1 MADSISHHRIVPI
14 MSPARLTSQPG
25 GKGSEKQTGG
35 AKMLQE
41 DDLHIECLKE
51 RRLYA
56 VPTPGD
62 GECHCIALR
71 GSWDNLANRCHIIKR
86 QLPFLLP
93 FRPALRSPGPARRNP
108 GTAGRA
114 HPHKRG
120 ILCAVCAGCRRG
132 EESSQASSG
141 CPVQI
146 TVIQ

>member
-1 MADSISHHRIVPI
+1 MADSISHGRIVPI

-25 GKGSEKQTGG
+25 GKGSGKQAGG

-71 GSWDNLANRCHIIKR
+71 SSWDGLANRCHIMKNKKAIAFFT
-86 QLPFLLP
+86 PFP
-93 FRPALRSPGPARRNP
+93 TSSTVTR
-108 GTAGRA
+108 AGKEKSGNDWSNTSAQTR
-114 HPHKRG
+114 HT
-120 ILCAVCAGCRRG
+120 LCSLCRM
-132 EESSQASSG
+132 
-141 CPVQI
+141 
-146 TVIQ
+146 